1 MKKPR
6 LLLTPEEKD
15 TLLSA
20 YNKEPYPAQSTVEE
34 LAASLKLPHS
44 TVVNWFHNHRSRL
57 KRSHANNEELLAN
70 QMLVQAADGQL
81 VQTPDGQIIASEELY
96 TTVVSSG
103 ASVTAAPS
111 VVAVPASP
119 NKRKSTSPVQIM
131 RSNGVKNLKL
141 QNSSSVEA
149 VEGGESVVVLED
161 GDVVVTEQVVLHP
174 SKEGAN
180 KKDEDEAGGK
190 SDNGAYKLLE
200 NMQEKVKAANAA
212 ASEVETES

>member
-70 QMLVQAADGQL
+70 QMLVQAADGQI

-119 NKRKSTSPVQIM
+119 NKRKATSPVQIM

-149 VEGGESVVVLED
+149 VEGESVVVLED

-174 SKEGAN
+174 KEGE
-180 KKDEDEAGGK
+180 KKDQDETGSK
-190 SDNGAYKLLE
+190 PDSGAYKLLE
-200 NMQEKVKAANAA
+200 NMQEKVKAANVAA
-212 ASEVETES
+212 TEVETES